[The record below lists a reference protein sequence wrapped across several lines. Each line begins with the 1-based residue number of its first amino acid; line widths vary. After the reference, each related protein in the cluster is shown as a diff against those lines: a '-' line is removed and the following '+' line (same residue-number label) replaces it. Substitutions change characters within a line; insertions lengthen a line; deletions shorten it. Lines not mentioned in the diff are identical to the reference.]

1 MSFFEAFGKI
11 KESNLASGAVQ
22 KLAAHLRAYITE
34 HYYPCTPQTLKG
46 LGAMYAAGGEFTENI
61 DKTGG
66 FCGKGHGDL
75 LRISVLS
82 LRLYQKIESKRTRL
96 QKLRRRVLFLEFY
109 PSASEAGAVS
119 CCGTGVKVR

>member
-11 KESNLASGAVQ
+11 KESNLASGAVR

-34 HYYPCTPQTLKG
+34 HYYLCTPKTLKG

-66 FCGKGHGDL
+66 FCGKGH
-75 LRISVLS
+75 
-82 LRLYQKIESKRTRL
+82 
-96 QKLRRRVLFLEFY
+96 
-109 PSASEAGAVS
+109 
-119 CCGTGVKVR
+119 

>member
-11 KESNLASGAVQ
+11 KESTRRPVQ

-66 FCGKGHGDL
+66 
-75 LRISVLS
+75 
-82 LRLYQKIESKRTRL
+82 Y
-96 QKLRRRVLFLEFY
+96 
-109 PSASEAGAVS
+109 
-119 CCGTGVKVR
+119 GTAAFAAKAMEIYCK

>member
-22 KLAAHLRAYITE
+22 KLAAHLRAYISE
-34 HYYPCTPQTLKG
+34 HYYLCTPQTLKG
-46 LGAMYAAGGEFTENI
+46 LDAMYGEHRQNRRLWH
-61 DKTGG
+61 GG
-66 FCGKGHGDL
+66 FCGKGHGEL
-75 LRISVLS
+75 LQISVLS

-96 QKLRRRVLFLEFY
+96 QKLCRRVLLLVFY
-109 PSASEAGAVS
+109 PSASEAGAAS

>member
-34 HYYPCTPQTLKG
+34 HYYLCTPQTLKG
-46 LGAMYAAGGEFTENI
+46 LGEMYAAGGEFTENI

-66 FCGKGHGDL
+66 YSTAL
-75 LRISVLS
+75 LRQRPLRFTANKRLESPSV
-82 LRLYQKIESKRTRL
+82 
-96 QKLRRRVLFLEFY
+96 
-109 PSASEAGAVS
+109 SENR
-119 CCGTGVKVR
+119 K

>member
-22 KLAAHLRAYITE
+22 KLSAHLRAYITE
-34 HYYPCTPQTLKG
+34 HYYLCTPQTLKG

-66 FCGKGHGDL
+66 YGTAL
-75 LRISVLS
+75 LRQRPLRFTTNKRLESPSV
-82 LRLYQKIESKRTRL
+82 
-96 QKLRRRVLFLEFY
+96 
-109 PSASEAGAVS
+109 SENR
-119 CCGTGVKVR
+119 K

>member
-66 FCGKGHGDL
+66 YGTTL
-75 LRISVLS
+75 LRQRPLRFTANKRLESPSV
-82 LRLYQKIESKRTRL
+82 
-96 QKLRRRVLFLEFY
+96 
-109 PSASEAGAVS
+109 SENR
-119 CCGTGVKVR
+119 K